1 MVLSAN
7 QELTTIDLL
16 FEIAPLLTE
25 YTQRAAT

>member
-7 QELTTIDLL
+7 QELTTIDL